1 MTPRKNGIGKFCR
14 SHCSCP
20 LCAVREQRTSE
31 LQLPFVCR
39 DGAAHI
45 RTAVALCV
53 PWGSSSHQNCSCP
66 LCAAFRQQLTSE
78 LQLPFVC
85 RLQAAAHIRT
95 AAALCV
101 PPSGSSS
108 HQNCSYPLCAA
119 FRQQR
124 TSELQLPF
132 VCRLQAAAHIRTAV
146 ALCVPPSGSSA
157 HQNCSCPLC
166 AAFRQQR
173 TSELQLP
180 FVCHLQGAAHIRT
193 AVALCVP
200 PSGSS
205 AHHKTYGS
213 LLLTDFF
220 ADFLGSLQRN
230 RWTEDLHRAGPLLAM
245 AVRSRVRPVAAVWLL
260 SMWFEQMLV
269 HSLTTCGD
277 VKTAT
282 AYNKAVHYALYTSRR
297 VQNTRY
303 NCSRTCSMFRLLQ
316 KRPQGDIQCTQ
327 AV

>member
-1 MTPRKNGIGKFCR
+1 MWHIKITMNRGRCIVWRHRAVWCVDSDVLSQSTEPNPHDASRISGTPVIVVPEQPVSWPHVRTVLASSAAATAVALCVPWGSSAHQN
-14 SHCSCP
+14 CSYP
-20 LCAVREQRTSE
+20 LCAVTEQRTSE

-39 DGAAHI
+39 EG
-45 RTAVALCV
+45 
-53 PWGSSSHQNCSCP
+53 
-66 LCAAFRQQLTSE
+66 
-78 LQLPFVC
+78 
-85 RLQAAAHIRT
+85 
-95 AAALCV
+95 
-101 PPSGSSS
+101 
-108 HQNCSYPLCAA
+108 
-119 FRQQR
+119 
-124 TSELQLPF
+124 
-132 VCRLQAAAHIRTAV
+132 AAHIRTAV
-146 ALCVPPSGSSA
+146 ALCVPPSGSSS